1 MPDLLGV
8 TNAVPGNDTNLINRN
23 MPSIPNDP
31 RVQNA
36 PDLNRVSRPDNRAE
50 RQDAGETGSQAARYD
65 SNFLTFLQ
73 RMNETPGLSRSMTE
87 LLRIYQGTRVS
98 SGMEEGIAVEMGALM
113 EMLKMDEG
121 EFASF
126 FRSQMELGSRFNG
139 PLFNILR
146 EAFGNSTS
154 EALRGNILQFLKRY
168 SDYSSTQHVE
178 GNLLRTLTRLTRAIP
193 ASYGNQLLNMV
204 SELEGK
210 MGAGDRAGAL
220 KLLQGSIMPFLAGYT
235 ARTNDMGL
243 SRALISLLALDVA
256 RYESG
261 SKESVMQA
269 FRQLGS
275 SGMLRERLG
284 GLSEVDLLRF
294 LENSR
299 FAQAAGKDQ
308 FADQLAQA
316 AQRALRGGASAEVQ
330 DAFRN
335 IVSAFLINES
345 VYMPL
350 THMILPLEWDGK
362 MVFSE
367 LWVDPDA
374 EDNLKHGRGERDNV
388 IRFLFKMDIQGL
400 GFFDMVLTCQ
410 RENVDLQIF
419 GPPAVSDFAGTV
431 QGEMG
436 RILSENGLKPLNVQV
451 TAMDRP
457 LDVSTVFPKIFE
469 GANNINV
476 SA

>member
-1 MPDLLGV
+1 
-8 TNAVPGNDTNLINRN
+8 
-23 MPSIPNDP
+23 
-31 RVQNA
+31 
-36 PDLNRVSRPDNRAE
+36 
-50 RQDAGETGSQAARYD
+50 
-65 SNFLTFLQ
+65 
-73 RMNETPGLSRSMTE
+73 
-87 LLRIYQGTRVS
+87 
-98 SGMEEGIAVEMGALM
+98 
-113 EMLKMDEG
+113 MDEG

-126 FRSQMELGSRFNG
+126 FRSQMELGNRFSG

-146 EAFGNSTS
+146 EAYGNSNS

-168 SDYSSTQHVE
+168 SDYSSTQHVQ

-193 ASYGNQLLNMV
+193 ASYGNQLLAMV

-210 MGAGDRAGAL
+210 MSSGDRPGAL

-243 SRALISLLALDVA
+243 SRGLISLLALDVA

-261 SKESVMQA
+261 SKEGVMQA
-269 FRQLGS
+269 FRQLGGS
-275 SGMLRERLG
+275 SVLREKLG
-284 GLSEVDLLRF
+284 GLGEVDLLRF
-294 LENSR
+294 LERSS
-299 FAQAAGKDQ
+299 FTQAAGKDQ
-308 FADQLAQA
+308 FAHQLAQT
-316 AQRALRGGASAEVQ
+316 AQRALRGGAGAEVQ

-350 THMILPLEWDGK
+350 THLILPLEWDGR

-374 EDNLKHGRGERDNV
+374 EENLKRGQGERDNV
-388 IRFLFKMDIQGL
+388 IRFLCKMDIQGR

-436 RILSENGLKPLNVQV
+436 RILSENGLKPLNIQVQS
-451 TAMDRP
+451 MERP

-469 GANNINV
+469 GANSINV